1 MASFLE
7 LARAF
12 LGQPA
17 LRLYLLAEHTGCPA
31 VPDMLANSRTVLTNT
46 VIRWLAWNMP
56 YHAEHHAYPWLPF
69 HALPAVHESLRGHLR
84 VTAPGY
90 AAASRDILRAVRGTP
105 L

>member
-31 VPDMLANSRTVLTNT
+31 VPDMLANSRTVLTNA
-46 VIRWLAWNMP
+46 VVRWLAWNMP
-56 YHAEHHAYPWLPF
+56 F
-69 HALPAVHESLRGHLR
+69 HA
-84 VTAPGY
+84 
-90 AAASRDILRAVRGTP
+90 
-105 L
+105 